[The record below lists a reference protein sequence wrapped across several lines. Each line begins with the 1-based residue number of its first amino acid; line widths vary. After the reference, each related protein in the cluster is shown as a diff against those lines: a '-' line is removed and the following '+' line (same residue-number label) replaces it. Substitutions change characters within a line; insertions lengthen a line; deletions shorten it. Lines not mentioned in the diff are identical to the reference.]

1 MKTTLFK
8 RKAPAFLVAAAVLLA
23 AVFTVGCAGNTSG
36 GATGGKACGGS
47 SSYIAL
53 PLGKLDNY
61 IKTKASDTDVNYI
74 EVTGL
79 TAADLKGDYNSGTDT
94 IEASPLGKILKA
106 DGTKKVALKFGGNI
120 SGLTDMS
127 YCFDGCES
135 LVQVQ
140 AIPTGVRNMNLC
152 FRGCTN
158 LTQAPTI
165 PASVMYMSGCFAGCS
180 SLTQAPTISES
191 ATDMSGCFFRCSSLM
206 QATAIPAGVTDMR
219 HCFFNCTTLTQAPEI
234 PAGVSCIQSCFGNCT
249 KLTSIVLKCNY
260 NPAKDGYGEP
270 AFKDA
275 FKNCT
280 SLKKGSI
287 TVPKGQLL
295 IYANSAGTMGANEEW
310 FCE

>member
-23 AVFTVGCAGNTSG
+23 AVFTVGCASNTS
-36 GATGGKACGGS
+36 GGS

-61 IKTKASDTDVNYI
+61 LKTKASDTDVNYI

-158 LTQAPTI
+158 LTQAPII

-219 HCFFNCTTLTQAPEI
+219 HCFSGCTSLTQAPAI
-234 PAGVSCIQSCFGNCT
+234 PTGVSCIQSCFGNCT

-295 IYANSAGTMGANEEW
+295 IYANNAGTMGANEEW

>member
-1 MKTTLFK
+1 
-8 RKAPAFLVAAAVLLA
+8 
-23 AVFTVGCAGNTSG
+23 
-36 GATGGKACGGS
+36 
-47 SSYIAL
+47 
-53 PLGKLDNY
+53 
-61 IKTKASDTDVNYI
+61 
-74 EVTGL
+74 
-79 TAADLKGDYNSGTDT
+79 
-94 IEASPLGKILKA
+94 
-106 DGTKKVALKFGGNI
+106 
-120 SGLTDMS
+120 
-127 YCFDGCES
+127 
-135 LVQVQ
+135 
-140 AIPTGVRNMNLC
+140 
-152 FRGCTN
+152 
-158 LTQAPTI
+158 
-165 PASVMYMSGCFAGCS
+165 MSGCFAGCS